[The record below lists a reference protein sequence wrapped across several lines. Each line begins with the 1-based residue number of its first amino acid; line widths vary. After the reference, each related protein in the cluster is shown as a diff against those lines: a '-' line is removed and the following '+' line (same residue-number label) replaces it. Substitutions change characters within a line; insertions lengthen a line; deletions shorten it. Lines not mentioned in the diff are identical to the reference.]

1 MTPNYR
7 RYILM
12 TNVLDLVA
20 YKNGEY
26 KPLGEIGPSILDFG
40 FIHCD
45 ATYDVMPVYNGK
57 AFCYDRHLQR
67 FKNSAKRYGLTIPD
81 VDPLEII
88 KELAKRNPID
98 NAFVWF
104 LIWRGFPPSGNPRD
118 LENCPVN
125 FAMYIKPSY
134 PIGTKTIIN
143 IALDETTN
151 RVSDEYY
158 GQEYKNMAWIELTMS
173 QRNRPT
179 GSDTTVLVDVDGHV
193 TEGPGFN
200 VGIVKNKVI
209 YTADKNVLKGI
220 TMTVVEDIAQN
231 NGIMFCRLP
240 ISQKEFNNA
249 DEVFITS
256 SSGGVTATQKSG
268 PVTEKLM
275 TEYEKMKEVY
285 GTLL

>member
-1 MTPNYR
+1 
-7 RYILM
+7 M

-57 AFCYDRHLQR
+57 AFCYERHLQR
-67 FKNSAKRYGLTIPD
+67 FKNSAERYGLTIPD

-104 LIWRGFPPSGNPRD
+104 IIWRGFPPSGNPRD

-134 PIGTKTIIN
+134 PIAKSPLVRLH
-143 IALDETTN
+143 LDKYTN
-151 RVSDEYY
+151 RVNDDYY
-158 GQEYKNMAWIELTMS
+158 GQEYKNMSWIDLTLS
-173 QRNRPT
+173 QRKTPA
-179 GSDTTVLVDVDGHV
+179 GFDTTVLIDVDGNV

-200 VGIVKNKVI
+200 VGIVKNKAI

-220 TMTVVEDIAQN
+220 TMSVVQDIARN

-256 SSGGVTATQKSG
+256 SSGGVTATQRSG
-268 PVTEKLM
+268 PITQQLM

>member
-1 MTPNYR
+1 
-7 RYILM
+7 M

-57 AFCYDRHLQR
+57 AFCYERHLQR
-67 FKNSAKRYGLTIPD
+67 FRNSAERYGLTIPD
-81 VDPLEII
+81 IDPLEII

-104 LIWRGFPPSGNPRD
+104 MIWRGFPPSGNPRD

-134 PIGTKTIIN
+134 PIASTPMVKLY
-143 IALDETTN
+143 LDKNTN
-151 RVSDEYY
+151 RVNDDYY
-158 GQEYKNMAWIELTMS
+158 GQEYKNMAWIDLTLS
-173 QRNRPT
+173 QRKTPA
-179 GSDTTVLVDVDGHV
+179 GFDTTVLVDVDGFV

-200 VGIVKNKVI
+200 VGIVKDGVI
-209 YTADKNVLKGI
+209 KTSDKNVLKGI
-220 TMTVVEDIAQN
+220 TMSVVQDIAKEN
-231 NGIMFCRLP
+231 NIIFKRMPITQQMFL
-240 ISQKEFNNA
+240 SA

-256 SSGGVTATQKSG
+256 SSGGVTPTTITGS
-268 PVTEKLM
+268 VTDLLIKKYEEK
-275 TEYEKMKEVY
+275 KKEY
-285 GTLL
+285 GTEL